1 MSTSTAL
8 RPGAAEKTALEIF
21 TETLLPVLEP
31 FDDGGDLTRQT
42 ESIAG
47 EIVRAV
53 FSGCDDLAWLAP
65 LAVSGQFLTLSM
77 ADLKAAANAVIEAIE
92 GPVPAVAGVGA

>member
-8 RPGAAEKTALEIF
+8 RPGAAEKTGLEIF
-21 TETLLPVLEP
+21 TETLLPVMEP
-31 FDDGGDLTRQT
+31 FDDGGDLGLQV

-53 FSGCDDLAWLAP
+53 FTGCEDLAWLAP
-65 LAVSGQFLTLSM
+65 QAVAGQFQTLSL
-77 ADLKAAANAVIEAIE
+77 ADLKAASAAVIEAIE
-92 GPVPAVAGVGA
+92 GPVPAVNASGA